1 MIHGISR
8 GKFIAMIIVERTGK
22 ENMTNRKIHVT
33 MLADRWRIIV
43 ENMRMGQVGMAKA
56 ESGNNNVL
64 FTIMAMNWG

>member
-43 ENMRMGQVGMAKA
+43 ENMRMGQVGMAKV

-64 FTIMAMNWG
+64 FTILAMNWG